1 MGCSIEEVLEARQK
15 ARTLTVSRD
24 VEEKARE
31 ARSLGYFEDLGSA
44 VEYVCQYRGE
54 FDEVDGSVEYAGS
67 YKETMGNLD
76 GIMDTLD
83 PEY

>member
-15 ARTLTVSRD
+15 ARTLTVSRE

-44 VEYVCQYRGE
+44 IDYVSDYRAE
-54 FDEVDGSVEYAGS
+54 FGEVDGSVEYAES
-67 YKETMGNLD
+67 YQETMGNLD